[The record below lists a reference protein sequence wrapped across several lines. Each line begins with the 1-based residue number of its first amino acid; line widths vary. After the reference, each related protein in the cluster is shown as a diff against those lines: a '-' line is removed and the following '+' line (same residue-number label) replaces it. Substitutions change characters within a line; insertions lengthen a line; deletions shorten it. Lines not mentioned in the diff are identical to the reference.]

1 MRAVRRLL
9 AMIALVIAST
19 SSMAQF
25 VKGNEAVKVMPDGT
39 KKVETPPIAGALLT
53 KPCPA
58 INPACTGGGWKMVE
72 TDAGLME
79 CTEVYARPTTCRA
92 STYGAEKRSRVWVVK
107 TGAAWK
113 HCTLPELSKACVSIK
128 SLPTPA
134 VQ

>member
-1 MRAVRRLL
+1 MKAVRCLL
-9 AMIALVIAST
+9 AVFALALASA

-39 KKVETPPIAGALLT
+39 KKVETPPTTGALLT

-58 INPACTGGGWKMVE
+58 IDPACTGGGWKMVE
-72 TDAGLME
+72 TAAGLME
-79 CTEVYARPTTCRA
+79 CTEVYARPSTCRA

-107 TGAAWK
+107 AGAGWK
-113 HCTLPELSKACVSIK
+113 HCTLPDLSKGCVSIK